1 MKIRVGN
8 KTGKGETIKGHNV
21 KKGFCDRFRN
31 LGGFFFPTQF
41 KRYHVKRRRSSQQ
54 KEKPNSPL
62 CTYSAIKMALRLA
75 MLKSAGGTAGWTLP
89 FRRWAHATALP
100 LPLDTAISSQIPSPP
115 LVLPEFDRNGD
126 TTNYNNNSEFGF
138 PSFSF
143 AGSMELMAV
152 PKKKVILFF
161 FFKLL

>member
-1 MKIRVGN
+1 
-8 KTGKGETIKGHNV
+8 
-21 KKGFCDRFRN
+21 
-31 LGGFFFPTQF
+31 
-41 KRYHVKRRRSSQQ
+41 
-54 KEKPNSPL
+54 
-62 CTYSAIKMALRLA
+62 MALRLA

-100 LPLDTAISSQIPSPP
+100 LPLDTAISSQIPPPP

-138 PSFSF
+138 PSYSF

-152 PKKKVILFF
+152 PKKKVSRHKRGIRNGPKALKPVPVIVRCKGCGRVKLPHFF
-161 FFKLL
+161 CCSGERKNHE